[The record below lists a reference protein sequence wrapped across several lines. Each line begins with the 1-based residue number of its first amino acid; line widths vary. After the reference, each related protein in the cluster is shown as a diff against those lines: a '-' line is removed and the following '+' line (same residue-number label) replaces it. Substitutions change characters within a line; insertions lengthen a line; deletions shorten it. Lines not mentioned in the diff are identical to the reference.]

1 MAQSVAADISS
12 KRQRVASIVE
22 ALQAEGEQLTDDDLN
37 EIQTKTDALLKAKGD
52 VHIHVGG
59 SGGTHIDVEA
69 AKAA

>member
-1 MAQSVAADISS
+1 MAQSVLTEVSN
-12 KRQRVASIVE
+12 KKQRVASIVE
-22 ALQAEGEQLTDDDLN
+22 VLQAEGEQLTDEDLA
-37 EIQTKTDALLKAKGD
+37 EIQTKTDALLRAKGD